1 MSPLLRIEML
11 ILALTVIA
19 VIVHSV
25 NKKKMCVGY
34 SLVWIF
40 ISILII
46 TIAVFPGIVFWFCEI
61 LGIETPSNLVYL
73 FGILALL
80 MITFMQTGI
89 LSKQSER
96 IKHLTQMISI
106 ERYEKEEKNAHET
119 E

>member
-1 MSPLLRIEML
+1 MSTLLRIEML
-11 ILALTVIA
+11 ILALAVIA
-19 VIVHSV
+19 VIILAV
-25 NKKKMCVGY
+25 NKKKMCIRY

-40 ISILII
+40 IAFLII
-46 TIAVFPGIVFWFCEI
+46 TIAIFPGIVFWFCEI

-89 LSKQSER
+89 LSKQSEK
-96 IKHLTQMISI
+96 IKHLTQMVSI
-106 ERYEKEEKNAHET
+106 ERYEEEVKNSNET